1 MDSMINSDSN
11 HVHFAPSEHSSS
23 QQTDLNHSHLSNHP
37 DRNGNGDRDELN
49 EEEQDLFL
57 LAKSYFDSHQLE
69 RCSALLESMNSD
81 STKVTFLRLY
91 SRFLVSEEKKI

>member
-1 MDSMINSDSN
+1 MEQG
-11 HVHFAPSEHSSS
+11 AG
-23 QQTDLNHSHLSNHP
+23 T
-37 DRNGNGDRDELN
+37 RGNGDRDELN

-91 SRFLVSEEKKI
+91 SRFLVSEEKKIGRTDCSPGLDVLEMDSFELISLSTLSSVS